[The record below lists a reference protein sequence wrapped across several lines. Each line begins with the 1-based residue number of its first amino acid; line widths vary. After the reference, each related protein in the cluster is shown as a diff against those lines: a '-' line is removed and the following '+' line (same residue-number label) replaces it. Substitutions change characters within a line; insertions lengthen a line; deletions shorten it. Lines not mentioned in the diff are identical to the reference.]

1 MKREPRADIEREL
14 AFHLEMGVRE
24 LMAQGMSE
32 PDARAAAARRFGDYI
47 GPREACIKIHERR
60 RRRMT
65 RTAYFSELKQ
75 DIVYALRTL
84 RRAPVFT
91 LVAVSTLA
99 LGIGA
104 NSAIFSVVNSVVLQA
119 LPYTDADRLYRV
131 RTLYPDGTPYALSAP
146 DFMSIRQDSQAL
158 EQVEAYSGG
167 VLTMVGQ
174 GEPVEIPGAEVSDGL
189 MPMLG
194 FTMAHGRGFLRDDHE
209 VGRERVLVLD
219 HGFWLRQF
227 GGERSVVGRKIILGG
242 EPATIVGVLSPG
254 QRLPMKAEMYAPL
267 PYDEAFSASTAIDR
281 RGEFLAVIARAR
293 EGVTAERVEQ
303 DMRRIGS
310 ALQQAFPDT
319 NKRQTFTAIPL
330 QDLVVGDVRTP
341 LLMLLGAVGFV
352 LLVACANVAN
362 LLLARASARQEEIA
376 VRAALGAGK
385 GRLFRQLI
393 TESVVLGLMGG
404 VAGLAIAYAATNAL
418 VAAQPGD
425 IPRLD
430 EVGINPTVI
439 WFTLGVSL
447 ATSLLFG
454 ALPALQA
461 TGHTLTQTLR
471 QGGRGGTGSGGGHRA
486 RAALVVTEM
495 ALAVVLLTGAGLLI
509 RTFIE
514 LTRPPD
520 GVHLADGLT
529 FRMTFQGAS
538 YANAASTRTA
548 VTAMEERVRALPG
561 VTAVASTTT
570 LPLAGLGSLVGFE
583 VEGAPPPPPDV
594 NAEIAMASATPS
606 YFSTIGTTLLRGRT
620 FTDRDIVGTQPVV
633 VMNEAGERRWFNG
646 DNAVGRFVVINGTRT
661 EVIGVMADIAQS
673 DRREA
678 VMPAVFAPFAQRTT
692 RNVRMVVRAQGDA
705 LAQIPAIRAELRSLD
720 PNIAMQAPMPLTQLV
735 EDSVAAPRFYT
746 SLLALFAGVAII
758 LAATGIFGVMSYAV
772 AERTREIG
780 IRMAL
785 GAPTG
790 AVVRMVLGRAVA
802 LALGGAILG
811 LAGAFAVGRVI
822 QDQLYG
828 VTLVDPLTIASVLGV
843 LMLSAVVAGVL
854 PARRAAHVD
863 PSDALR

>member
-1 MKREPRADIEREL
+1 MTREPRTPVEREL
-14 AFHLEMGVRE
+14 AFHLEMRVRE
-24 LMAQGMSE
+24 LMARGMSE
-32 PDARAAAARRFGDYI
+32 ADARAAAERRFGDYN
-47 GPREACIKIHERR
+47 GPREACVQIHERR
-60 RRRMT
+60 SRRMT

-84 RRAPVFT
+84 RRSPVFT

-104 NSAIFSVVNSVVLQA
+104 NSAIFSVVNSVVLQS
-119 LPYTDADRLYRV
+119 LPYAEADRLYRV
-131 RTLYPDGTPYALSAP
+131 RTLYPDGTPYSLSAP

-167 VLTMVGQ
+167 TATMVGQ
-174 GEPVEIPGAEVSDGL
+174 GDPVDLPVAQVSDGL

-194 FTMAHGRGFLRDDHE
+194 FTMAAGRGFAREDHE
-209 VGRERVLVLD
+209 VGRQRVVVLD
-219 HGFWLRQF
+219 HGFWQRQF
-227 GGERSVVGRKIILGG
+227 GADRSIVGRDLILGG
-242 EPATIVGVLSPG
+242 APATVVGVLSPN
-254 QRLPMKAEMYAPL
+254 QRLPIKAEMYAPV
-267 PYDEAFSASTAIDR
+267 PYDEAFSASTATDR

-310 ALQQAFPDT
+310 ALQQAFPET
-319 NKRQTFTAIPL
+319 NARQTFTSIPL

-362 LLLARASARQEEIA
+362 LLMARASARQEEIA

-393 TESVVLGLMGG
+393 TESVVLGLIGG
-404 VAGLAIAYAATNAL
+404 IAGLAIAYAATTAL
-418 VAAQPGD
+418 VAAQPGN

-430 EVGINPTVI
+430 EVGINPMVI

-454 ALPALQA
+454 AIPALQA

-471 QGGRGGTGSGGGHRA
+471 QGGRGGSGGRGGHRA

-509 RTFIE
+509 RTFME

-529 FRMTFQGAS
+529 FRMTLQGAS
-538 YANAASTRTA
+538 YANGASIRTA
-548 VTAMEERVRALPG
+548 VATMEERVRAIPG
-561 VTAVASTTT
+561 VTAVASSTT
-570 LPLAGLGSLVGFE
+570 LPLGGLGSLVGFA

-606 YFSTIGTTLLRGRT
+606 YFSTIGTTLLRGRV
-620 FTDRDIVGTQPVV
+620 FTDRDVTGTPPVV
-633 VMNEAGERRWFNG
+633 VMNQAGERRWFNG
-646 DNAVGRFVVINGTRT
+646 ESAVGRFVLINGTRM
-661 EVIGVMADIAQS
+661 EVIGVIADFAQR
-673 DRREA
+673 DRRQA
-678 VMPAVFAPFAQRTT
+678 VAPYVFAPFAQRTT
-692 RNVRMVVRAQGDA
+692 RSVRMVVRAQGDP
-705 LAQIPAIRAELRSLD
+705 LAQIPTIRAELRSFD
-720 PNIAMQAPMPLTQLV
+720 PTIAMQAPMPLTQLV
-735 EDSVAAPRFYT
+735 DDSVAAPRFYT

-772 AERTREIG
+772 AQRTREIG

-785 GAPTG
+785 GAQTG
-790 AVVRMVLGRAVA
+790 SVVRMVLGRAIA
-802 LALGGAILG
+802 LALGGAVLG

-828 VTLVDPLTIASVLGV
+828 VTLIDPLTITAVLGV
-843 LMLSAVVAGVL
+843 LMLSAIIAGVL

>member
-1 MKREPRADIEREL
+1 
-14 AFHLEMGVRE
+14 
-24 LMAQGMSE
+24 MS
-32 PDARAAAARRFGDYI
+32 
-47 GPREACIKIHERR
+47 
-60 RRRMT
+60 
-65 RTAYFSELKQ
+65 
-75 DIVYALRTL
+75 V
-84 RRAPVFT
+84 
-91 LVAVSTLA
+91 
-99 LGIGA
+99 
-104 NSAIFSVVNSVVLQA
+104 
-119 LPYTDADRLYRV
+119 
-131 RTLYPDGTPYALSAP
+131 
-146 DFMSIRQDSQAL
+146 RQDSQAF

-167 VLTMVGQ
+167 ALTMTGQ
-174 GEPVEIPGAEVSDGL
+174 GEPIEVPGAQVSDGL

-194 FTMAHGRGFLRDDHE
+194 FTMAAGRGFVREDHQ

-219 HGFWLRQF
+219 HGFWRQQF
-227 GGERSVVGRKIILGG
+227 GGDPSVVGRTIILGG
-242 EPATIVGVLSPG
+242 EPATIIGVLSSG
-254 QRLPMKAEMYAPL
+254 QRLPFEAKMYAPL
-267 PYDEAFSASTAIDR
+267 PYDETFSAATATDR
-281 RGEFLAVIARAR
+281 RSEFLAVIARAR
-293 EGVTAERVEQ
+293 ENVSAEQVEQ
-303 DMRRIGS
+303 DMRRLGG
-310 ALQQAFPDT
+310 ALQQTFPET
-319 NKRQTFTAIPL
+319 NARLTFTSISL

-362 LLLARASARQEEIA
+362 LLLARASARQGEIA

-393 TESVVLGLMGG
+393 TESVVLGLIGG
-404 VAGLAIAYAATNAL
+404 VAGLGIAYAATNAL
-418 VAAQPGD
+418 VAAQPGN

-430 EVGINPTVI
+430 EVGVDPMVI

-454 ALPALQA
+454 VIPALQA
-461 TGHTLTQTLR
+461 TGRTLTQTLR
-471 QGGRGGTGSGGGHRA
+471 EGGRGGSGARGGHRA
-486 RAALVVTEM
+486 RAALVVAEM

-509 RTFIE
+509 RTFVE

-520 GVHLADGLT
+520 GVHLSDGIT
-529 FRMTFQGAS
+529 FRMTLQGAS
-538 YANAASTRTA
+538 YSNGASIRSA
-548 VTAMEERVRALPG
+548 VAAMEERVRVLPG
-561 VTAVASTTT
+561 VTEVASTTT

-606 YFSTIGTTLLRGRT
+606 YFSAIGTTLLRGRT
-620 FTDRDIVGTQPVV
+620 FTERDVADTQAVV
-633 VMNEAGERRWFNG
+633 VMNQAGERRWFNG
-646 DNAVGRFVVINGTRT
+646 ENAVGRFVVINGTRT

-678 VMPAVFAPFAQRTT
+678 VIPAVFAPFAQRTT
-692 RNVRMVVRAQGDA
+692 RSVRMVVRAQGDP
-705 LAQIPAIRAELRSLD
+705 LAQIPAIRAELRAFD
-720 PNIAMQAPMPLTQLV
+720 PNIAMQTPMPLTQLV

-785 GAPTG
+785 GAPAG

-828 VTLVDPLTIASVLGV
+828 VTLVDPLTISAVLVV
-843 LMLSAVVAGVL
+843 LILSAIIAGVL